1 VPSLHR
7 FLIAV
12 VALLVA
18 TAAAAQAK
26 PRIEKAADLPRFTY
40 AIEGRVEDLVR
51 DDAKFARF
59 ASDLRRDTES
69 VLAGYEIDDRATL
82 RQLEG
87 ELAQLDWLA
96 GNVDSALAR
105 AERIKALQEKPA
117 DKLMSGLQL
126 RAMIGA
132 QKKVGNRDSDAY
144 RTEVGQLIT
153 ADLATM
159 PYEVVQNE
167 AREAKAGAEIM
178 SEALTIGYLR
188 NVIQPTVDKAGAI
201 SSDLAPAIVNA
212 KYRIVA
218 TLPLKKTLVETY
230 SAYLAAHHVDKPD
243 IWAAR
248 DVTLPPGKGYATVN
262 VGIWDSGVDTSLF
275 DHRVVK
281 DGGKPAVIAFDRFAK
296 PATGALQPIPPA
308 LQAKIPELKA
318 RLKGFSD
325 LRSNIDS
332 PEASEVKQ
340 YLSTLKPDQ
349 YKAAIEELDL
359 AGNWMHGTHVAG
371 ITLAGNPYAHVVV
384 GRIEFDWHLLPDPC
398 PTKELALRDAKNQ
411 QAYVDFFKRNHVRVV
426 NMSWG
431 GTVKGVEE
439 ALELCNIGKTPDER
453 KKIAR
458 DYFDIQKSALEKAF
472 ASAPSILF
480 VTAAGN
486 SNEDASFSEDI
497 PAGIRAPN
505 LIAVGAVD
513 RAGDEASFTSY
524 GPTVVVDANGY
535 QVDSV
540 IPGGDRL
547 AESGTSMASPQV
559 ANLAAKMLAV
569 NPKLTPPQLI
579 AIIRDTADKT
589 SDGRRH
595 LINPKK
601 AVEAAHE
608 RVASS

>member
-1 VPSLHR
+1 VPSLQR

-12 VALLVA
+12 FALLVVTGA
-18 TAAAAQAK
+18 VAQAK
-26 PRIEKAADLPRFTY
+26 PRIEKEADLPRFTY
-40 AIEGRVEDLVR
+40 TIEDRVEDVVR

-59 ASDLRRDTES
+59 AKDVRRDTES

-96 GNVDSALAR
+96 GNVDGALAR

-144 RTEVGQLIT
+144 RDEVGRLI
-153 ADLATM
+153 AASLATM

-178 SEALTIGYLR
+178 SETLTIGYLR
-188 NVIQPTVDKAGAI
+188 NVVQPTVDKAGAI

-218 TLPLKKTLVETY
+218 TLPLKRTLVATY
-230 SAYLAAHHVDKPD
+230 SAYLAAHHVEKPD

-275 DHRVVK
+275 GHRVVE
-281 DGGKPAVIAFDRFAK
+281 DAAKPAVIAFDRYAK
-296 PATGALQPIPPA
+296 PATGALQPIPSA

-325 LRSNIDS
+325 LRSNVDS
-332 PEASEVKQ
+332 PEASELKQ

-371 ITLAGNPYAHVVV
+371 ITLAGNPYAHLVV

-398 PTKELALRDAKNQ
+398 PTKELALRDARNQ
-411 QAYVDFFKRNHVRVV
+411 QAYVDFFLRHHVRVV

-453 KKIAR
+453 KKLAR
-458 DYFDIQKSALEKAF
+458 EYFDMQKHALEKAF
-472 ASAPSILF
+472 ASARSILF

-486 SNEDASFSEDI
+486 SNEDASFSEDV

-535 QVDSV
+535 QVESV

-579 AIIRDTADKT
+579 AIIRDTADRT
-589 SDGRRH
+589 PDGRRH

-601 AVEAAHE
+601 AVEAAQGT
-608 RVASS
+608 VSSS

>member
-59 ASDLRRDTES
+59 ASDVRRDTES

-132 QKKVGNRDSDAY
+132 QKKVGDRDSDAY

-281 DGGKPAVIAFDRFAK
+281 DAGKPAVIAFDRFAK

>member
-1 VPSLHR
+1 MPSLHR

-59 ASDLRRDTES
+59 ASDVRRDTES
-69 VLAGYEIDDRATL
+69 GLAGYEIDDRATL

-281 DGGKPAVIAFDRFAK
+281 DAGKPAVIAFDRFAK

-608 RVASS
+608 RVGSS

>member
-59 ASDLRRDTES
+59 ASDVRRDTES

-188 NVIQPTVDKAGAI
+188 NVIQPTVDKAGGI

>member
-59 ASDLRRDTES
+59 ASDVRRDTES

-167 AREAKAGAEIM
+167 AREGKAGAEIM

-188 NVIQPTVDKAGAI
+188 NVIQPTVDKAGGI

-281 DGGKPAVIAFDRFAK
+281 DAGKPAVIAFDRFAK

-569 NPKLTPPQLI
+569 NSKLTPPQLI